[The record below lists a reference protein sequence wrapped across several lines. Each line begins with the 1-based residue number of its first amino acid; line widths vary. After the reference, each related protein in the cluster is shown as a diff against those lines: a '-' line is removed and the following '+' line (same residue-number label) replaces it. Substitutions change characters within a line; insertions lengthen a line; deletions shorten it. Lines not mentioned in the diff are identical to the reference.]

1 MDRTRLERLAE
12 DFSRAAPD
20 DYEQL
25 AALCWDLAI
34 NELDVRFMVVRECF
48 HISREFWGEGE
59 GGAVSG
65 DFAYALRHT
74 RESYLLGI
82 LQAGSREEG
91 TRLALALHEELIALG
106 SEDPLS
112 F

>member
-1 MDRTRLERLAE
+1 MSSWQRSVGILPSTNLTSVSWL
-12 DFSRAAPD
+12 
-20 DYEQL
+20 
-25 AALCWDLAI
+25 I
-34 NELDVRFMVVRECF
+34 RECF

-74 RESYLLGI
+74 WESYLLGI